1 MNLGVEWQARSSN
14 WQQRGYWRRDSRFPR
29 RAGLTRIPC
38 VHVVKAQ
45 DTVNCDI
52 MVDPSTTWRP
62 RARSP
67 TGLCEWFGWKRST
80 IIDLG

>member
-14 WQQRGYWRRDSRFPR
+14 WQQRGYWRRDSPIRSENRF
-29 RAGLTRIPC
+29 
-38 VHVVKAQ
+38 VKTQ